1 MKTQAIRIH
10 SHGGPEVLKLDEI
23 DLPEPEAGQVRIKN
37 TCIGVNYADIYERE
51 GDHGG
56 PHSAKEMPITM
67 GHMAVG
73 IIDAVG
79 KDVTSHTVGA
89 RVGYI
94 GPNSYATFTNMPAT
108 RLFSLPEA
116 VTDDVAGGY
125 LLRGLTAEYLLR
137 RLYKVGPGT
146 TALVHAAAG
155 GMGLILGEWGR
166 LLGARM
172 IGTVSSAAKA
182 ELARAH
188 GYDAVI
194 NYSSEDFVAR
204 TLDETDGKGA
214 DVIYD
219 GVGKMAFLKS
229 LDCVRPRGMVVSY
242 GTASG
247 NVGEFDLQRLHSKS
261 IIVTRPTLRSWIADP
276 KEASMASK
284 ALFDVLSGG
293 KIQTPLGAQ
302 FPLDQ
307 AAEAHRQLESRSVT
321 APIVLI
327 P

>member
-56 PHSAKEMPITM
+56 PHSAKALPITM

-79 KDVTSHTVGA
+79 KGVTSHTVGA

-94 GPNSYATFTNMPAT
+94 GPNSYATFTNMAAN
-108 RLFSLPEA
+108 RLFSLPDA

-155 GMGLILGEWGR
+155 GMGPSVGR
-166 LLGARM
+166 ADDRNRQQRGQGRDR
-172 IGTVSSAAKA
+172 
-182 ELARAH
+182 ARA
-188 GYDAVI
+188 
-194 NYSSEDFVAR
+194 
-204 TLDETDGKGA
+204 
-214 DVIYD
+214 
-219 GVGKMAFLKS
+219 
-229 LDCVRPRGMVVSY
+229 
-242 GTASG
+242 
-247 NVGEFDLQRLHSKS
+247 RL
-261 IIVTRPTLRSWIADP
+261 
-276 KEASMASK
+276 
-284 ALFDVLSGG
+284 
-293 KIQTPLGAQ
+293 
-302 FPLDQ
+302 
-307 AAEAHRQLESRSVT
+307 
-321 APIVLI
+321 
-327 P
+327 

>member
-1 MKTQAIRIH
+1 MRTQAIRIH
-10 SHGGPEVLKLDEI
+10 RHGGPEVMQLDEI
-23 DLPEPEAGQVRIKN
+23 DLPEPETGQVRIKN

-56 PHSAKEMPITM
+56 PQSAKEMPITM

-73 IIDAVG
+73 IIDALSAG
-79 KDVTSHTVGA
+79 VTNRTLGA

-94 GPNSYATFTNMPAT
+94 GPNSYATFTNMPAA
-108 RLFSLPEA
+108 RLFSLPDA
-116 VTDDVAGGY
+116 VSDDVAGGY

-137 RLYKVGPGT
+137 RLYRVGPGT

-155 GMGLILGEWGR
+155 GMGLVLGEWGR

-172 IGTVSSAAKA
+172 IGTVSSEAKA
-182 ELARAH
+182 EVACAH

-194 NYSSEDFVAR
+194 NYLSEDFVAR
-204 TLDETDGKGA
+204 TLQETEGKGA

-219 GVGKMAFLKS
+219 GVGKMTFLKS
-229 LDCVRPRGMVVSY
+229 LECVRARGMVISY

-247 NVGEFDLQRLHSKS
+247 NVGDFDLQRLHSKS

-276 KEASMASK
+276 DEAAMASN
-284 ALFDVLSGG
+284 ALFEVLSGG

-302 FPLDQ
+302 FPLAQ
-307 AAEAHRQLESRSVT
+307 AAEAHRHLESRNAT